1 MIRNIFLD
9 TITYWYDFPS
19 NYSNGQNVSSLGTFL
34 QYTNYA
40 ADYYLGA
47 LILVAVF
54 TISFLILKTQSFEKA
69 FAPACF
75 ITLGLSILF
84 MRISLIGLPIV
95 IMLAVITIL
104 AIILVRTENHRG
116 F

>member
-1 MIRNIFLD
+1 MRNLFLD

-19 NYSNGQNVSSLGTFL
+19 NYSGGQNVSSLGSFL

-40 ADYYLGA
+40 ANYYLGA
-47 LILVAVF
+47 LILFAIFSIV
-54 TISFLILKTQSFEKA
+54 FLILKTQSFEKA

-75 ITLGLSILF
+75 ITFALSILF
-84 MRISLIGLPIV
+84 MRINLIGLPIV
-95 IMLAVITIL
+95 IMLAVITVL
-104 AIILVRTENHRG
+104 SIILVRTENHRG